1 MIKFAVAVGITA
13 AVLAGCNESR
23 PGAAQSTALSQM
35 SVAFAWCQNAS
46 PSFKIGQI
54 PAGTKSLRL
63 KMVDRDVPTW
73 SHGGGDVPI
82 SGPTANVPCGAIS
95 GAYNG
100 PNPPAGQIHTYEWTV
115 TALDGAGNALAV
127 GTASKKYPQ

>member
-1 MIKFAVAVGITA
+1 MIKIAVVAGVAAV
-13 AVLAGCNESR
+13 VLAGCNESR
-23 PGAAQSTALSQM
+23 PGASQSSALPQM
-35 SVAFAWCQNAS
+35 SVAFAWCQGAS

-54 PAGTKSLRL
+54 PAATKSLRL

-73 SHGGGDVPI
+73 THGGGDVTI
-82 SGPTANVPCGAIS
+82 SGPTANIPCGAIS

-100 PNPPAGQIHTYEWTV
+100 PNPPTGQIHTYEWTV
-115 TALDGAGNALAV
+115 TALDGSGNALAM